1 MNPSNKAEYM
11 DRVVKLIA
19 RHFENAPVS
28 PGEIREAM
36 KNMAVDDLNPEK
48 VYEEYKQSVNKPF
61 GFRRL

>member
-1 MNPSNKAEYM
+1 MNPSSKAEYM

-28 PGEIREAM
+28 QSEIQTFM
-36 KNMAVDDLNPEK
+36 KSMAVDDLNPDQ
-48 VYEEYKQSVNKPF
+48 VYKEYKQSLDKRF